1 MLLKIL
7 LHRLLRLGNV
17 DGENNQSFI
26 GELFVDLLDQGF
38 FLVTVLAPAGPEFE
52 QDYFAFDRFIVE
64 AFSGGG
70 FGAKTWS
77 GLAILIIRSEGAR
90 GQKHREANNERSV
103 SHGPE

>member
-64 AFSGGG
+64 AFS
-70 FGAKTWS
+70 AV
-77 GLAILIIRSEGAR
+77 GLARKRGAGWPSSSSAAKARAGRSHPRQIINGRDR
-90 GQKHREANNERSV
+90 LD
-103 SHGPE
+103 